1 MTHQDSAL
9 HLPLRPADF
18 LLLAVLQDEPLH
30 GYGLSKAMAERSDGR
45 ITVRPGDMY
54 RVLNRLVEQDLVA
67 VADAEPDAADERGRT
82 PYELTDLGR
91 RVLRAEAQRLS
102 DLSGRV
108 LARLVRPEKAE
119 GAG

>member
-1 MTHQDSAL
+1 MNRRDTTA

-18 LLLAVLQDEPLH
+18 LLLAILQREPLH

-54 RVLNRLVEQDLVA
+54 RVLNRLVEQDLVS
-67 VADAEPDAADERGRT
+67 VADVEPDERGRT
-82 PYELTDLGR
+82 SYALTELGL

-102 DLSGRV
+102 DLAGRV
-108 LARLVRPEKAE
+108 LAAE
-119 GAG
+119 PREAG